1 MQDSEHKGY
10 AELDKTTLRKD
21 VEPKYFELEK
31 ESKNETKDQEYFEL
45 EDEEPVWVYYSEKDV
60 GPRCRNSYRSGRN

>member
-45 EDEEPVWVYYSEKDV
+45 EDEEPV
-60 GPRCRNSYRSGRN
+60 